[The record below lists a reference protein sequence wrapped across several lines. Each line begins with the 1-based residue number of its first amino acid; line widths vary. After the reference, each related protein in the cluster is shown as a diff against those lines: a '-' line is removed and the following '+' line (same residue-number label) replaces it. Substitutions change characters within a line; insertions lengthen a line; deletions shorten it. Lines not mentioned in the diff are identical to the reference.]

1 MSGSVFAPDAPR
13 ESERTSPA
21 TLRRARG
28 GKGGLE
34 GLRTEAL
41 ERFRAKAAPEPGPP
55 VLRQH
60 ATRTNDARLAVP
72 TTLVC
77 CSIPPSAQIVESATS
92 LRRTGR
98 R

>member
-1 MSGSVFAPDAPR
+1 MSGSVFVLDVPENLNELPLPPSDALG
-13 ESERTSPA
+13 E
-21 TLRRARG
+21 
-28 GKGGLE
+28 KGGLE

-41 ERFRAKAAPEPGPP
+41 ERFRAKAVPEPGP

-77 CSIPPSAQIVESATS
+77 CSIPSAQIVESATS

>member
-28 GKGGLE
+28 KGGLE

-41 ERFRAKAAPEPGPP
+41 ERFRAKAAPEPGP

-77 CSIPPSAQIVESATS
+77 CSIPSAQIVESATS